1 MHASRTLV
9 QLREM
14 ILRGELPP
22 GERVA
27 EAELGQRLGV
37 SRTPIRQALPLLAEE
52 GLLVR
57 AGAKGYAVH
66 AFSAEECIEALH
78 LRAALEGMAARQV
91 ARQALGEDVIDAL
104 RACLWQGDQ
113 IFQQRTQLPASAE
126 AEYAEVNGRFH
137 QLILDAARMP
147 LLASLVQRC
156 NHVPFTD
163 PEAVAFDGH
172 DAHTTYELMWTA
184 HRQHHAIVD
193 ALLNGQ
199 GERAEFL
206 FREHAYVQL
215 RSQGPAMYRSPQS
228 TMGSNAD
235 IA

>member
-91 ARQALGEDVIDAL
+91 ARQALGEDVVDAL
-104 RACLWQGDQ
+104 RA
-113 IFQQRTQLPASAE
+113 
-126 AEYAEVNGRFH
+126 
-137 QLILDAARMP
+137 
-147 LLASLVQRC
+147 
-156 NHVPFTD
+156 
-163 PEAVAFDGH
+163 
-172 DAHTTYELMWTA
+172 
-184 HRQHHAIVD
+184 
-193 ALLNGQ
+193 
-199 GERAEFL
+199 
-206 FREHAYVQL
+206 
-215 RSQGPAMYRSPQS
+215 
-228 TMGSNAD
+228 
-235 IA
+235 